1 MTQAALPTYIHRIFT
16 LCRTRL
22 PQSLTCVRS
31 PSHPPGSRYECGAE
45 PDGLARQS
53 EPGAVMCNRIAD
65 SDAGEGVCLLFD
77 DLGSRQF

>member
-1 MTQAALPTYIHRIFT
+1 M
-16 LCRTRL
+16 
-22 PQSLTCVRS
+22 RS